1 MRLRTSSATTTAI
14 SLSRASRLNMA
25 TPGGWPQRHRDTETE
40 RGGTEGRREL
50 EKEGWRDG
58 IARSFFLSL
67 PFSLFPPLCL
77 CGSVADFVLFE
88 FQPESRALGMGF
100 DFLQNLYGQGQRAA
114 AFGPVDFGR
123 GSRLNGGDE
132 GFDFGQQRLA
142 FFDSQT
148 FRRDFGQSAG
158 GLRRDQFERHQ
169 LLFGVIERIIF
180 VRLKDAQLAQP
191 FAGDAAG
198 GDVGDAA
205 VGEFEP
211 GVGQVDLRRQ
221 YRDADR
227 LDFDDFASDQAGDD
241 VKLVYHQIHHHINIE
256 RARRKDAHPVG
267 LEKSRAFD
275 APPQRH
281 ERRIEPFD
289 VAGLQDQILRFGRAD
304 HLVRFAERTGDR
316 LFDQDV
322 DARFQKGAG
331 NFAVTYGRSRHADR
345 FDLVEQFVVVA
356 DETRRVPFG
365 DLAPP
370 GFVDVADGDEFDL
383 F

>member
-1 MRLRTSSATTTAI
+1 M
-14 SLSRASRLNMA
+14 SLWLNV
-25 TPGGWPQRHRDTETE
+25 
-40 RGGTEGRREL
+40 
-50 EKEGWRDG
+50 
-58 IARSFFLSL
+58 
-67 PFSLFPPLCL
+67 
-77 CGSVADFVLFE
+77 SVANFVLFE
-88 FQPESRALGMGF
+88 VQPESRALGMGF

-198 GDVGDAA
+198 GDVGDAT

-227 LDFDDFASDQAGDD
+227 LDFDDVAPDQAGDD
-241 VKLVYHQIHHHINIE
+241 VQLVNHQIHHHVDVE
-256 RARRKDAHPVG
+256 RSRRKDAHPVS
-267 LEKSRAFD
+267 LEKPRAFD

-281 ERRIEPFD
+281 ESRVETFD
-289 VAGLQDQILRFGRAD
+289 VACLQNQILRFGGAD
-304 HLVRFAERTGDR
+304 HFVRFVNR
-316 LFDQDV
+316 
-322 DARFQKGAG
+322 
-331 NFAVTYGRSRHADR
+331 RSEEHTSE
-345 FDLVEQFVVVA
+345 LQS
-356 DETRRVPFG
+356 
-365 DLAPP
+365 L
-370 GFVDVADGDEFDL
+370 
-383 F
+383 